1 MDTSEHNLSALF
13 KQLGLP
19 NSKAEIETFLREH
32 RLAEGQALP
41 KAAFWNKA
49 QAQFLSEALAEDS
62 DWAEVTDELAVL
74 LSP

>member
-1 MDTSEHNLSALF
+1 MDTSKHNLSTLF

-19 NSKAEIETFLREH
+19 TGKAEIESFLREH
-32 RLAEGQALP
+32 RLVEGQALC
-41 KAAFWNKA
+41 KAPFWNQS

-62 DWAEVTDELAVL
+62 DWAEVADELAVL

>member
-1 MDTSEHNLSALF
+1 MDTSEHSLSALF

-19 NSKAEIETFLREH
+19 TGRVEIEGFLREH

-41 KAAFWNKA
+41 KAPFWNKA
-49 QAQFLSEALAEDS
+49 QSQFLSEALADDS
-62 DWAEVTDELAVL
+62 DWAEVADELAVL

>member
-1 MDTSEHNLSALF
+1 MDTSEHSLDGLF

-19 NSKAEIETFLREH
+19 SEKADIERFLREH
-32 RLAEGQALP
+32 RLAEGQQLA
-41 KAAFWNKA
+41 KAPFWNKA

-62 DWAEVTDELAVL
+62 DWAEMADELAVL

>member
-1 MDTSEHNLSALF
+1 MDTSEHSLSALF

>member
-1 MDTSEHNLSALF
+1 MDTSEHSLSSLF

-19 NSKAEIETFLREH
+19 TGKADIETFLREH

-41 KAAFWNKA
+41 KAPFWNKA
-49 QAQFLSEALAEDS
+49 QAQFLSEALANDS
-62 DWAEVTDELAVL
+62 DWAEVVDELAVL

>member
-1 MDTSEHNLSALF
+1 MDTSKHNFSGLF

-19 NSKAEIETFLREH
+19 NGKADIETFLREH

-41 KAAFWNKA
+41 KAPFWNKA
-49 QAQFLSEALAEDS
+49 QSQFLSEALANDS
-62 DWAEVTDELAVL
+62 DWAEVVDELAVL